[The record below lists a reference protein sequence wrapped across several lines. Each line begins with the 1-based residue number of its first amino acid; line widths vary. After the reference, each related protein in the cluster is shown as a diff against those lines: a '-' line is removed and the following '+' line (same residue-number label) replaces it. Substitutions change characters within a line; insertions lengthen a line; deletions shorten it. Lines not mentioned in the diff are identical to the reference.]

1 MGMDSVELPK
11 HIVNCL
17 YSLIFPASSS
27 KVGAFIP
34 AVGKKLLYTH
44 AATTTAPAAPHGRT
58 VSVWTVCE
66 GRPCGIHSKKRQA
79 FPKKEACLFLRS
91 GLLCVN
97 PAVLFC
103 ECVTLL
109 IDLGVYSSSGGQKV
123 GTKVL

>member
-44 AATTTAPAAPHGRT
+44 AAATMAPAAPHG
-58 VSVWTVCE
+58 WTVCE
-66 GRPCGIHSKKRQA
+66 GCTWGIHQKKRQA
-79 FPKKEACLFLRS
+79 FPKKEACLFLCFE
-91 GLLCVN
+91 LLCVN

-103 ECVTLL
+103 ECVALL
-109 IDLGVYSSSGGQKV
+109 IGSGVYSGSGGQ
-123 GTKVL
+123 